1 MERFAM
7 EMKTVT
13 LATVKEVAP
22 LFNAYRE
29 FYGQPSDLEKAEQ
42 FLKERLKKE
51 ESIIFLAYLDAQPVG
66 FVQLFPIFSSVAMK
80 KAFLLNDLFVA
91 EHARKQGVAMRL
103 IEECYAYCKNEDAR
117 YITLETATDNK
128 QAQKLYEKLGMKIDQ
143 DVFHYIKYW

>member
-1 MERFAM
+1 M

-13 LATVKEVAP
+13 LATVKEVVP

-29 FYGQPSDLEKAEQ
+29 FYNQPSDLEQAEQ
-42 FLKERLKKE
+42 FLKERLQKE

-80 KAFLLNDLFVA
+80 KAFLLNDLFVV

-103 IEECYAYCKNEDAR
+103 IEECYVYCKNEDAR

>member
-1 MERFAM
+1 M

-13 LATVKEVAP
+13 LATIKEVVP

-29 FYGQPSDLEKAEQ
+29 FYNQPSDLEQAEQ
-42 FLKERLKKE
+42 FLKERLQKE

-128 QAQKLYEKLGMKIDQ
+128 QAQKLYEKLGMKIDHE
-143 DVFHYIKYW
+143 VFHYIKYW

>member
-1 MERFAM
+1 M

-13 LATVKEVAP
+13 LATVKEVVP

-29 FYGQPSDLEKAEQ
+29 FYNQPSDLEQAEQ
-42 FLKERLKKE
+42 FLKERLQKE

-143 DVFHYIKYW
+143 DVFHFIKYW

>member
-1 MERFAM
+1 M

-13 LATVKEVAP
+13 LATVKEVVP

-29 FYGQPSDLEKAEQ
+29 FYNQPSDLEQAEQ
-42 FLKERLKKE
+42 FLKERLQKE

-128 QAQKLYEKLGMKIDQ
+128 QAQKLYEKLGMKIDHE
-143 DVFHYIKYW
+143 VFHYIKYW

>member
-13 LATVKEVAP
+13 LATVKEVVP

-29 FYGQPSDLEKAEQ
+29 FYNQPSDLEQAEQ
-42 FLKERLKKE
+42 FLKERLQKE

-143 DVFHYIKYW
+143 DVFHFIKYW

>member
-66 FVQLFPIFSSVAMK
+66 FVQLYPIFSSVAMK
-80 KAFLLNDLFVA
+80 KAYLYKLN
-91 EHARKQGVAMRL
+91 K
-103 IEECYAYCKNEDAR
+103 
-117 YITLETATDNK
+117 
-128 QAQKLYEKLGMKIDQ
+128 
-143 DVFHYIKYW
+143 

>member
-1 MERFAM
+1 M

-13 LATVKEVAP
+13 LATVKEVVP

-29 FYGQPSDLEKAEQ
+29 FYKQPSDLEQAEQ
-42 FLKERLKKE
+42 FLKERLQKE
-51 ESIIFLAYLDAQPVG
+51 ESIILLAYLDAQPVG

>member
-13 LATVKEVAP
+13 LATIKEVVP

-29 FYGQPSDLEKAEQ
+29 FYNQPSDLEQAEQ
-42 FLKERLKKE
+42 FLKERLQKE

-128 QAQKLYEKLGMKIDQ
+128 QAQKLYEKLGMKIDHE
-143 DVFHYIKYW
+143 VFHYIKYW

>member
-1 MERFAM
+1 M

-13 LATVKEVAP
+13 LATVKEVVP

-29 FYGQPSDLEKAEQ
+29 FYNQPSDLEQAEQ
-42 FLKERLKKE
+42 FLKERLQKE
-51 ESIIFLAYLDAQPVG
+51 ESIILLAYLDAQPVG

-80 KAFLLNDLFVA
+80 KAFLLNDLFVT

-117 YITLETATDNK
+117 YITLETATDNI
-128 QAQKLYEKLGMKIDQ
+128 QAQKLYEKLGMKIDR

>member
-1 MERFAM
+1 M

-66 FVQLFPIFSSVAMK
+66 FVQLYPIFSSVAMK
-80 KAFLLNDLFVA
+80 KAYLLNDLFVT

-103 IEECYAYCKNEDAR
+103 IEECYAYCKNEDAH
-117 YITLETATDNK
+117 YITLETATDNIL
-128 QAQKLYEKLGMKIDQ
+128 AQKLYEKLGMKIDH
-143 DVFHYIKYW
+143 DFFHYIKYW

>member
-13 LATVKEVAP
+13 LATVKEVVP

-29 FYGQPSDLEKAEQ
+29 FYNQPSDLEQAEQ
-42 FLKERLKKE
+42 FLKERLQKE

-128 QAQKLYEKLGMKIDQ
+128 QAQKLYEKLGMKIDH

>member
-1 MERFAM
+1 M
-7 EMKTVT
+7 EMKKVT
-13 LATVKEVAP
+13 LATVKEVVP

-29 FYGQPSDLEKAEQ
+29 FYNQPSDLEQAEQ
-42 FLKERLKKE
+42 FLKERLQKG

>member
-1 MERFAM
+1 MERCAM

-13 LATVKEVAP
+13 LATVKEVVP

-29 FYGQPSDLEKAEQ
+29 FYNQPSDLEQAEQ
-42 FLKERLKKE
+42 FLKERLQKE
-51 ESIIFLAYLDAQPVG
+51 ESIILLAYLDAQPVG

-80 KAFLLNDLFVA
+80 KAFLLNDLFVT
-91 EHARKQGVAMRL
+91 EHARKRGVAMRL

-117 YITLETATDNK
+117 YITLETATDNI
-128 QAQKLYEKLGMKIDQ
+128 QAQKLYEKLGMKIDR

>member
-1 MERFAM
+1 M
-7 EMKTVT
+7 EMKKVT
-13 LATVKEVAP
+13 LATVKEVVP

-29 FYGQPSDLEKAEQ
+29 FYNQPSDLEQAEQ
-42 FLKERLKKE
+42 FLKERLQKE

-117 YITLETATDNK
+117 YITLETATNNK

-143 DVFHYIKYW
+143 DVFHFIKYW

>member
-1 MERFAM
+1 M

-13 LATVKEVAP
+13 LATVKEVVP

-29 FYGQPSDLEKAEQ
+29 FYNQPSDLEQAEQ
-42 FLKERLKKE
+42 FLKERLQKE

-128 QAQKLYEKLGMKIDQ
+128 QAQKLYEKLGMKIDH

>member
-1 MERFAM
+1 M

-13 LATVKEVAP
+13 LATVKEVVP

-29 FYGQPSDLEKAEQ
+29 FYNQPSDLEQAEQ
-42 FLKERLKKE
+42 FLKERLQKE

-66 FVQLFPIFSSVAMK
+66 FVQLFPIFISCDEK

-128 QAQKLYEKLGMKIDQ
+128 QAQKLYEKLGMKIDHE
-143 DVFHYIKYW
+143 VFHYIKYW

>member
-1 MERFAM
+1 M

-13 LATVKEVAP
+13 LATVKDVVP

-29 FYGQPSDLEKAEQ
+29 FYNQPSDLEQAEQ
-42 FLKERLKKE
+42 FLKERLQKE

>member
-13 LATVKEVAP
+13 LATVKEVVP

-29 FYGQPSDLEKAEQ
+29 FYNQPSDLEQAEQ
-42 FLKERLKKE
+42 FLKERLQKE

>member
-1 MERFAM
+1 M

-66 FVQLFPIFSSVAMK
+66 FVQLYPIFSSVAMK
-80 KAFLLNDLFVA
+80 KAYLLNDLFVT

-103 IEECYAYCKNEDAR
+103 IEECYAYCKNEDAH
-117 YITLETATDNK
+117 YITLETATDNI
-128 QAQKLYEKLGMKIDQ
+128 QAQKLYEKLGMKIDH
-143 DVFHYIKYW
+143 DFFHYIKYW

>member
-1 MERFAM
+1 M

-13 LATVKEVAP
+13 LATVKEVVP

-29 FYGQPSDLEKAEQ
+29 FYNQPSDLEQAEQ
-42 FLKERLKKE
+42 FLKERLQKE

-103 IEECYAYCKNEDAR
+103 IKECYAYCKNEDAR